1 MRIDLSFMLPMVV
14 WLAVSWA
21 ASAETALGPTQ
32 QEGYLL
38 LRNGEVLR
46 GKVFLAGDQYY
57 VALAGGEIRVKRADA
72 ECFCRDLEEGYRS
85 KRSKIE
91 APQVQDHLALA
102 EWCLRHKLTGHA
114 SRELA
119 DALAADPNHPR
130 IALVKRR
137 LELALREPAPAAVP
151 SAPANAPTHGDLD
164 RLVRSLPAST
174 VETFTN
180 SIQPLLM
187 NHCATAG
194 CHGPASTGGLRLLR
208 MPAGRTPTR
217 RLTQRNL
224 HATLATVDRKKPAE
238 SPLLTLSIAPHGGAT
253 SPVFSGR
260 DVEKVRQ
267 LTAWVHAVSE
277 TKAPSTPDSIDPGPP
292 LLQTMSNIDEGD
304 GPGDQPP
311 ASDPFDPEPFNRRFF
326 PE

>member
-1 MRIDLSFMLPMVV
+1 MRRDVLFMLPMIV
-14 WLAVSWA
+14 WLAVSMA
-21 ASAETALGPTQ
+21 ASAETALGPTP

-38 LRNGEVLR
+38 LKNGEVLE
-46 GKVFLAGDQYY
+46 GKVFVAGDQYY
-57 VALAGGEIRVKRADA
+57 VALPAGEIRVKRAEA
-72 ECFCRDLEEGYRS
+72 ECFCRDLEEGYHS
-85 KRSKIE
+85 KRAKFD

-119 DALAADPNHPR
+119 DALAADPKHPR
-130 IALVKRR
+130 IALVQRR
-137 LELALREPAPAAVP
+137 LELALREPPPAGVP
-151 SAPANAPTHGDLD
+151 SAPTNAPTHDDLD

-180 SIQPLLM
+180 SIQPLLL

-224 HATLATVDRKKPAE
+224 HATLAAVDRKKPAE
-238 SPLLTLSIAPHGGAT
+238 SRLLTLSIEPHGGAT

-267 LTAWVHAVSE
+267 LTAWVHAVSA
-277 TKAPSTPDSIDPGPP
+277 TRPPPTPDSIDPGPP
-292 LLQTMSNIDEGD
+292 LLQTMSNIEPGNA
-304 GPGDQPP
+304 PGDPP
-311 ASDPFDPEPFNRRFF
+311 LAADPFDPEPFNRRFF